1 MKKIL
6 FTRHAKSS
14 WGSAGLSDHD
24 RPLNDRGLSN
34 AKMLSKEMKEEFSKV
49 DEVYVSSAKR
59 AQETAQHL
67 QLDKVKMYTFKELYT
82 FDYRSLLAFI
92 TALKSNA
99 EYIQIVGHNPA
110 ITELVNHLS
119 NANIDN
125 VPTAGMA
132 LLKWEDANSWAD
144 VENSLA
150 KLMFYNTPKRY
161 L

>member
-14 WGSAGLSDHD
+14 WASAGLSDHD
-24 RPLNDRGLSN
+24 RPLNDRGLSS
-34 AKMLSKEMKEEFSKV
+34 AKMLGKEMKSEFDKV

-59 AQETAQHL
+59 AQETAKHL
-67 QLDKVKMYTFKELYT
+67 KLDKVKMYTFKELYT
-82 FDYRSLLAFI
+82 FDFRSLISFI
-92 TALKSNA
+92 TSLKTNA
-99 EYIQIVGHNPA
+99 DYIQIVGHNPA
-110 ITELVNHLS
+110 ITEIINHLS
-119 NANIDN
+119 TARIDN

-132 LLKWEDANSWAD
+132 ILKWEDANSWEEIED
-144 VENSLA
+144 SLA